1 MIYSGYTGTNAD
13 LIAAVSQLY
22 IKDDD
27 IVADVTYGQGVFWKK
42 TDTSRFNLL
51 ASDIGIS
58 DRSGDGSFR
67 ADFRALPYGDHCID
81 VVVFDPPYVHNAGA
95 KRVIADKH
103 YKNSETTEGLYNS
116 DIMELYRLGMT
127 EAARVISTS
136 GGQMWV
142 KCKDEVEANVQRWS
156 HITIYNIAMSLGLC
170 PRDLFVL
177 MPSASIA
184 PNRWGKQWHA
194 RKNHSFLWVFTRP
207 DERYAKLLKQ
217 NIPTRM
223 RNLG

>member
-42 TDTSRFNLL
+42 TDTKRFNLL
-51 ASDIGIS
+51 ASDLHMPILA
-58 DRSGDGSFR
+58 GDGCFR
-67 ADFRALPYGDHCID
+67 ADFRKLPFADGSVD
-81 VVVFDPPYVHNAGA
+81 VVVFDPPYVHNAGD

-103 YKNSETTEGLYNS
+103 YKNAQTTEGLYNS
-116 DIMELYRLGMT
+116 DIMELYRQGMT
-127 EAARVISTS
+127 EAFRVISS
-136 GGQMWV
+136 DGGQIWV

-156 HITIYNIAMSLGLC
+156 HIAIYNIALTLGLC

-177 MPSASIA
+177 MPHATIA
-184 PNRWGKQWHA
+184 PNRWDRQWHA

-207 DERYAKLLKQ
+207 DERYAKLLRQ
-217 NIPTRM
+217 NVPTRM
-223 RNLG
+223 RTHG